1 MYALATMR
9 QMGAFITTS
18 ETVLLQLLGDAK
30 HPKFREV
37 SNEFCNHILFTML
50 PWPGASAGSFG
61 LRIKLPPARTVTYA
75 RTFMRRDY

>member
-37 SNEFCNHILFTML
+37 
-50 PWPGASAGSFG
+50 GSFMFHV
-61 LRIKLPPARTVTYA
+61 R
-75 RTFMRRDY
+75 

>member
-1 MYALATMR
+1 MR

-37 SNEFCNHILFTML
+37 RYVVYYLLFAYT
-50 PWPGASAGSFG
+50 SFFKPE
-61 LRIKLPPARTVTYA
+61 LDLVVLYRVSIES
-75 RTFMRRDY
+75 